1 MCLTD
6 AGEVPGRGE
15 SCSCDHPNGCYNPC
29 DPSNGPGNTEDGN
42 TEDGNSG
49 NGNSGDGN
57 SGNGNT
63 EDGNSGNGNSGDGNS
78 GDGNTEDGNSG
89 NGNTEDG
96 NSGNGNS
103 GDGNSGNGN
112 SGNGNS
118 GDGNS
123 GDGNS
128 GDGNSGDGNSG
139 DGNSG
144 DGNTEDGN
152 SGDGNSGNGN
162 SGDGNTG
169 RGDNN
174 NGGRGNGSKATVPTA
189 PRGLTVTAGN
199 EEASLKWSPPSDD
212 GGTPVVGY
220 EYQQRV
226 EGEGFGKTWLKV
238 DGGGD
243 IRGVTITGLENGI
256 TYFFRVRAVNKVD
269 EGKPSNE
276 ARATPLAPLVTLAV
290 VRSSVAEGEDAVF
303 VLRRTN
309 EIKTALDVK
318 IRVDESGDILV
329 DGYQAPTL
337 VTFPAG
343 ELEYRLSIA
352 TADDAVDEAEGTVTV
367 TLVKG
372 AGYELGSPDTVTI
385 AVRDNDDAPEL
396 AVADAQ
402 AIEDAGVM
410 VFSVKL
416 NAPSSLTITV
426 DYATSDGT
434 AAAGADYSAA
444 YGSLLFMPGDVERTV
459 SVLLQADEMY
469 EADETF
475 VLTLSNPVNAELADA
490 AATGTVISDDDT
502 TPVALAW
509 LSRFG
514 RTVATQVVDTLE
526 SRFYGAF
533 TDEASVTLGGLQMSP
548 GLAPVTLDEPAL
560 GWDADMASIHGLA
573 WTGANRQVSGAS
585 SPDMRRLLSM
595 SSFKWTSGA
604 GAHSSGNSRLDS
616 APSAD
621 NAGFVGTA
629 APITYWG
636 RGTLTEFDSRDGDI
650 ILDGDVLT
658 GTLATDYEGERLLG
672 GLAVSYSDGD
682 GSFRMSGTE
691 GDLDATLVSIYPY
704 ARLEMTDNI
713 SAWAVLGYGTG
724 DMKMTTD
731 TGEATVD
738 TDIEMKLSAMGMRG
752 VLLSTETLAVA
763 LKSDAFLV
771 SMDADA
777 TEGLE
782 SPIDTDVGRV
792 RMLLEGSHSRTL
804 SGGGILRPALE
815 FGLRYDDAEDAET
828 GFGLELG
835 GALRYSD
842 PAHGL
847 TMEAKARALLAHEDG
862 GYEEWGV
869 GGYLHLDP
877 SVAGRGVSLRLDS
890 SWGAMADGANRLWA
904 HQNTGGLASD
914 TYTNPMGR
922 IDLEL
927 GYGMDVPGGYGVL
940 IPYSALELTGGDSRT
955 YRLGWQY
962 ILDGDSLY
970 MSLDGMR
977 RERDGDSPD
986 HGLMLRTSLPW

>member
-1 MCLTD
+1 M
-6 AGEVPGRGE
+6 
-15 SCSCDHPNGCYNPC
+15 
-29 DPSNGPGNTEDGN
+29 
-42 TEDGNSG
+42 
-49 NGNSGDGN
+49 
-57 SGNGNT
+57 
-63 EDGNSGNGNSGDGNS
+63 
-78 GDGNTEDGNSG
+78 
-89 NGNTEDG
+89 
-96 NSGNGNS
+96 
-103 GDGNSGNGN
+103 
-112 SGNGNS
+112 
-118 GDGNS
+118 
-123 GDGNS
+123 
-128 GDGNSGDGNSG
+128 
-139 DGNSG
+139 
-144 DGNTEDGN
+144 
-152 SGDGNSGNGN
+152 
-162 SGDGNTG
+162 
-169 RGDNN
+169 
-174 NGGRGNGSKATVPTA
+174 
-189 PRGLTVTAGN
+189 
-199 EEASLKWSPPSDD
+199 
-212 GGTPVVGY
+212 
-220 EYQQRV
+220 
-226 EGEGFGKTWLKV
+226 

-243 IRGVTITGLENGI
+243 IRGVTSTGLENGI

-303 VLRRTN
+303 VLRRTD
-309 EIKTALDVK
+309 EIKTALDVN

-352 TADDAVDEAEGTVTV
+352 TVDDAVDEAEGTVTV
-367 TLVKG
+367 TLVKD

-410 VFSVKL
+410 VFSVRL

-444 YGSLLFMPGDVERTV
+444 NGSLLFMPGDVEQTV
-459 SVLLQADEMY
+459 SVLLQADEVY
-469 EADETF
+469 ETDETF

-560 GWDADMASIHGLA
+560 GWDADVASIHGLA

-595 SSFKWTSGA
+595 SSFKWTRGA

-650 ILDGDVLT
+650 TLDGDVLT

-752 VLLSTETLAVA
+752 VLLSTETLDVA

-862 GYEEWGV
+862 GYEEWSV

-914 TYTNPMGR
+914 TYTNPTGR
-922 IDLEL
+922 VDLEL